1 MDSKKIDI
9 LVVLIDIGL
18 TLENSAVFQSQVGEQ
33 VSYLSKSGLSVG
45 ILCIIENRTKFNET
59 IGKKIESVGVQIF
72 EIQSANFFKN
82 FYKIIRKGISIAKDF
97 EINNLY
103 ARGIWGGLAS
113 IIINFLSS
121 PKKDLTY
128 DVRGHLE
135 DELNSV
141 NVPSIKKKLYL
152 LIESWCVK
160 YAKNVT
166 TVTSLLESSVNRK
179 FQKKNTH
186 VIPCC
191 VNHSD
196 FHISIDVLQQ
206 HRIKYGLKE
215 TDIVFVYSGGLSHYQ
230 KVPQML
236 KLWSEFLE
244 YPDIKYILL
253 TNDDPHSHPV
263 SIEFVKIFGNRLM
276 HLSLKRYEVP
286 LFLNVCDVAF
296 LLRDGRLLNQAA
308 SPVKFAEYISSGLKV
323 VTSPNLG
330 DVHKQVIKY
339 NLGFL
344 IYPEYSKDE
353 IEGLKLFIDSLQ
365 QSDRR
370 DEKERIKSIAH
381 TLYDWSSYKEIF
393 FKLYKPS
400 DN

>member
-1 MDSKKIDI
+1 MDNKKIDV

-33 VSYLSKSGLSVG
+33 INYLSRSGLSVG
-45 ILCIIENRTKFNET
+45 ILCVIENKAKFNEI
-59 IGKKIESVGVQIF
+59 IGKNLESVGVQIF
-72 EIQSANFFKN
+72 EIKSSNFFKN
-82 FYKIIRKGISIAKDF
+82 FYKIIRKGILITRVFTIK
-97 EINNLY
+97 NLY

-113 IIINFLSS
+113 IIINFLSFS
-121 PKKDLTY
+121 KKDLTY

-135 DELNSV
+135 DELISV
-141 NVPSIKKKLYL
+141 NVPLIKRKIYL
-152 LIESWCVK
+152 LIESWCIK

-166 TVTSLLESSVNRK
+166 TVTSLLEKFVNTK
-179 FQKKNTH
+179 FQQKNTQ

-196 FHISIDVLQQ
+196 FHIPVDVLQQ
-206 HRIKYGLKE
+206 HRIKYGLKD

-230 KVPQML
+230 QVPQML

-263 SIEFVKIFGNRLM
+263 TIEFVKTFGNRLK

-286 LFLNVCDVAF
+286 LFLNVCDIAF

-323 VTSPNLG
+323 VTSPALG
-330 DVHKQVIKY
+330 DVYKQVTKY
-339 NLGFL
+339 DLGFL
-344 IYPEYSKDE
+344 IHPKYSKDE
-353 IEGLKLFIDSLQ
+353 IEELKLYIDSLRKLNR
-365 QSDRR
+365 SE
-370 DEKERIKSIAH
+370 EKNRIKSVAY
-381 TLYDWSSYKEIF
+381 TLYDWSSYKEVF